1 LLLLLLLSL
10 SSGSAAAAAE
20 ADAAGAEAGD
30 DDDDDGCCMI
40 LYTAPRLPPTEYRSK
55 YLSRNRN
62 SPLFSQSCQ
71 NNDKG
76 RIMNIIATTTTND
89 DDEPGGRAVC
99 R

>member
-1 LLLLLLLSL
+1 MLLLLLLSL

-20 ADAAGAEAGD
+20 AG

-76 RIMNIIATTTTND
+76 RIMNIIATTTNDD